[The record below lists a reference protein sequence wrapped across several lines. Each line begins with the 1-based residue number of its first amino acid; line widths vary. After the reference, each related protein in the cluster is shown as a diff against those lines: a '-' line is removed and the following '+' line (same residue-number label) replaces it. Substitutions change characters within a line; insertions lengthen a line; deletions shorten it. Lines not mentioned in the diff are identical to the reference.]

1 MYYIKTQNHVVELK
15 AKARFYREFKNA
27 IGCANLKA
35 AFFAAYE
42 TLDVD
47 FLAKWIVA
55 FASDRT
61 TTAET
66 ALDVID
72 ECFEEGKLLPDLY
85 ADCAD
90 FLNGMGFFG
99 KLGLSEGESAIDYFE
114 DTTNKINVDEKIA
127 AALDSGMT
135 GIVNK
140 MVAERMET
148 KEQETKEQ

>member
-1 MYYIKTQNHVVELK
+1 MYSIKTQNHVVELK

-35 AFFAAYE
+35 AFFTAYE

-47 FLAKWIVA
+47 FLAHWIVA
-55 FASDRT
+55 FASDRDT
-61 TTAET
+61 DVET
-66 ALDVID
+66 AYDVID

-99 KLGLSEGESAIDYFE
+99 KLALSEGESAIAYFE
-114 DTTNKINVDEKIA
+114 DKTNKIDVDGKIA
-127 AALDSGMT
+127 AALDNGMT
-135 GIVNK
+135 GLVDR
-140 MVAERMET
+140 MVAERMDS
-148 KEQETKEQ
+148 KED